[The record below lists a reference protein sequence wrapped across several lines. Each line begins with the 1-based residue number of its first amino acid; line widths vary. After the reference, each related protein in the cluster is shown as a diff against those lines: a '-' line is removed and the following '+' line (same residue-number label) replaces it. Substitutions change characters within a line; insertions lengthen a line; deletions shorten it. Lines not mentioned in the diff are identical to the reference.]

1 MAYTMIQKIIG
12 SHSDEEPIPGSI
24 VWMDLDIRSARDFAG
39 ASVVKNLETNYE
51 GESQIADLAKTVFT
65 FDCVVPAN
73 NLGYA
78 ENQQIIRDYARERD
92 IKLYDVNA
100 GIGSHILI
108 DDGLAVPNSTVVGTD
123 SHLNILGAIGSFGQ
137 GMGDQDIAFT
147 FKAGRTWF
155 EVPETIKVTIEGEMP
170 DYCSPKDLTL
180 AVVKRFGSKGALGKA
195 VEFEGKA
202 IDQLGLDGRITLASM
217 VTEMGGIIGLIEP
230 NDEVMD
236 YCRTRSNNPDLEKV
250 QADEGANYV
259 DEVVIDISDL
269 EPLISLPGHP
279 EDVVTVRSLENQ
291 KISIDSTIIGSCTNG
306 RWSDIKA
313 LADILE
319 GNKIHSRVMMKVVA
333 ATREIYGKMLSEG
346 TLQALYDAGA
356 IVSHPGCGSCAQ
368 GQLGMIGTTE
378 VQISTGN
385 RNFRG
390 KQGLGQNYLASPA
403 TAAVSSLAGYIKAVD
418 Y

>member
-24 VWMDLDIRSARDFAG
+24 VWMDLDVRSARDFAG
-39 ASVVKNLETNYE
+39 ASVVKNLESNYE
-51 GESQIADLAKTVFT
+51 GEPQIADLTKTVFT

-108 DDGLAVPNSTVVGTD
+108 DEGLAVPNSTVVGTD

-155 EVPETIKVTIEGEMP
+155 EVPETMKVTIEGEMP
-170 DYCSPKDLTL
+170 DYCTPKDLTL
-180 AVVKRFGSKGALGKA
+180 AVVKRFGAKGALGKA

-202 IDQLGLDGRITLASM
+202 IDKLSLDGRITLASM

-230 NDEVMD
+230 NDEVME
-236 YCRTRSNNPDLEKV
+236 YCRAQSN
-250 QADEGANYV
+250 
-259 DEVVIDISDL
+259 
-269 EPLISLPGHP
+269 
-279 EDVVTVRSLENQ
+279 T
-291 KISIDSTIIGSCTNG
+291 
-306 RWSDIKA
+306 
-313 LADILE
+313 
-319 GNKIHSRVMMKVVA
+319 
-333 ATREIYGKMLSEG
+333 
-346 TLQALYDAGA
+346 
-356 IVSHPGCGSCAQ
+356 
-368 GQLGMIGTTE
+368 
-378 VQISTGN
+378 
-385 RNFRG
+385 
-390 KQGLGQNYLASPA
+390 
-403 TAAVSSLAGYIKAVD
+403 
-418 Y
+418 